1 MIRVIRVIRVM
12 DAWLEKAGPWVDLLL
27 KGVEV
32 TVKVVKGRPR

>member
-1 MIRVIRVIRVM
+1 MEV
-12 DAWLEKAGPWVDLLL
+12 WLERAVPWVEVLL

>member
-1 MIRVIRVIRVM
+1 MEV
-12 DAWLEKAGPWVDLLL
+12 WLARAGPWVEVLL